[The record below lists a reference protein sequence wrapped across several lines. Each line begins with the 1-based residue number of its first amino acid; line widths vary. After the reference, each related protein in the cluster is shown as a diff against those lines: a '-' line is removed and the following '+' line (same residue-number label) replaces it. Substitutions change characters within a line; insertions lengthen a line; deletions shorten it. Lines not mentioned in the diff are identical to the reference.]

1 MNARSPRPVLA
12 VGFLTLIALLIAM
25 VALGL
30 SQMAQITASLER
42 VVKEYNVHGSL
53 ALEMRRNSRE
63 RSMLLHAMTIT
74 DDPFERDEQFLE
86 LRRLGGQFL
95 EARERL
101 LAMDLMERERTLLDH
116 QRRLS
121 NIAGPLQYQVID
133 LLAED
138 RVDEANHIL
147 LREAIPAQERAL
159 RVIDSFVALQQEH
172 NREALEVTAAEFQQA
187 HRLMLI
193 LGTITVII
201 SALVA
206 VYVMRKVGG
215 IMSALSLSN
224 IRLGTLNSELHRSHE
239 LLEQRVQERTEEL
252 REANEQLQSEVNER
266 KRAEGRLTYLANY
279 DCVTGLP
286 NRTLFTEHLKL
297 SLAQGR
303 RRHAGVALLFMDLD
317 GFKQIND
324 SLGHEA
330 GDKLLREVGDRLRQ
344 RVRDEDMAAR
354 IGGDEFTLILGDLKE
369 PTDASIVAEKVIQ
382 AIATPFTLNGQTR
395 HIGVS
400 IGISVYPDDTTDMD
414 TLIRYADDAM
424 YEVKRIGKN
433 NYRFHGAVAAK
444 VSN

>member
-1 MNARSPRPVLA
+1 MSARSPRPVLA
-12 VGFLTLIALLIAM
+12 VGFLTVIALLIAM

-74 DDPFERDEQFLE
+74 DDPFERDERFIE

-101 LAMDLMERERTLLDH
+101 LAMDLTERERTLLDH
-116 QRRLS
+116 QRSLS

-133 LLAED
+133 LLAEE
-138 RVDEANHIL
+138 RVSDANRVL
-147 LREAIPAQERAL
+147 LHEAIPAQERAL

-172 NREALEVTAAEFQQA
+172 NREALEVTAAEFQGA
-187 HRLMLI
+187 YRLMLV
-193 LGTITVII
+193 LGGITVLI
-201 SALVA
+201 SAGVA
-206 VYVMRKVGG
+206 VYVMRRVGG
-215 IMSALSLSN
+215 MMSALSLSN
-224 IRLGTLNSELHRSHE
+224 IKLGTLNSELHRAHDQ
-239 LLEQRVQERTEEL
+239 LEQRVAERTDEL
-252 REANEQLQSEVNER
+252 RRANEQLKSEVNER
-266 KRAEGRLTYLANY
+266 KSAERRLTYLANY
-279 DCVTGLP
+279 DCVTNLP

-297 SLAQGR
+297 ALAQGR
-303 RRHAGVALLFMDLD
+303 RRHAQVALLYMDLD

-324 SLGHEA
+324 SLGHDA
-330 GDKLLREVGDRLRQ
+330 GDKLLQEVGARLKE

-354 IGGDEFTLILGDLKE
+354 IGGDEFTLILGDLKG
-369 PTDASIVAEKVIQ
+369 PDDAGVVAQKVID
-382 AIATPFTLNGQTR
+382 AMAAPFTLSGQTR

-400 IGISVYPDDTTDMD
+400 IGISVFPDDTTEMD

-424 YEVKRIGKN
+424 YEVKRMGKN
-433 NYRFHGAVAAK
+433 SYRFHGVKAAQ